1 VSTVDFCGGAR
12 GQIRSLDAGATLV
25 IVNRDPTPYDELA
38 AEVIRTDIV
47 EAVPAIVDRLVGAR
61 T

>member
-1 VSTVDFCGGAR
+1 V
-12 GQIRSLDAGATLV
+12 DAGATLV

-61 T
+61 A